1 MLTTLLNQT
10 KAATITNMKIAIPW
24 TLFKDNSLGQ
34 TKSIKKKTT
43 EQSFIISDQRALHAK
58 LTKITLGY

>member
-1 MLTTLLNQT
+1 MLTTLLKQT
-10 KAATITNMKIAIPW
+10 NAATITNMKIAIPW
-24 TLFKDNSLGQ
+24 SLFKDNSLEQ
-34 TKSIKKKTT
+34 TKSIKKTT